1 VVELDAGREEA
12 KQNGAWASDELCGM
26 ISWQNCCAANSRGRG
41 LYYVA
46 SYLQRRKLQKSKGT
60 VNHKGVP
67 APCHL
72 DLVAANT
79 HA

>member
-1 VVELDAGREEA
+1 MVELDAGREEA

-26 ISWQNCCAANSRGRG
+26 ISWQKPLRRELTQSRTLLRCQ
-41 LYYVA
+41 
-46 SYLQRRKLQKSKGT
+46 LQRRKLRKSKGT
-60 VNHKGVP
+60 VNHKEVP